1 MIQEVQHP
9 CVMTEVINEIR
20 EEQTDQKIAI
30 VTLTGEVTRLV
41 SAVAELVDTQKKEE
55 EYKRSQKDKKID
67 NYSDIIKA
75 ILFMLAG
82 FIFSKM

>member
-1 MIQEVQHP
+1 
-9 CVMTEVINEIR
+9 MTEVINEIR